1 MIEEKQQIFDEFMEE
16 YKKLDSSL
24 KKDELI
30 EKLQSILAYLTLYA
44 ANNNIDFIPLKSKEI
59 NDLENNPTDDDYYEA
74 MMVYCQNIEELMG
87 LILLVNNA

>member
-30 EKLQSILAYLTLYA
+30 
-44 ANNNIDFIPLKSKEI
+44 
-59 NDLENNPTDDDYYEA
+59 
-74 MMVYCQNIEELMG
+74 
-87 LILLVNNA
+87 